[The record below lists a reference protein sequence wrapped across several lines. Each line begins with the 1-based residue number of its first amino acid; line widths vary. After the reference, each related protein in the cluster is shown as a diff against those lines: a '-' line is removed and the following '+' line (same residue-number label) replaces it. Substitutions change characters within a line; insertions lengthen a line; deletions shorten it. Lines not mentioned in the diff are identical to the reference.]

1 MVNIMNYRNLTITA
15 IFLII
20 MMMISCTDDSQ
31 HGPYGSDNIAPGP
44 VVVNNILNTAG
55 GAVIYFTPP
64 NDEDL
69 LYVKASFEDENS
81 IVLSNW
87 NGELQSERVENPS
100 PDSINS
106 SAWAQG

>member
-20 MMMISCTDDSQ
+20 MMMISCTDDYQ

-81 IVLSNW
+81 I
-87 NGELQSERVENPS
+87 EREV
-100 PDSINS
+100 IVS
-106 SAWAQG
+106 SRIHDVMGLDYEC